1 MVYSVRSY
9 LWLSALLLLGSGCMA
24 PRDLAWQPP
33 RPLAAD
39 APAYRPP
46 KRPVLNVDADTGR
59 VVAQLTFEEAL
70 RYTLQFNPEL
80 QAAAWEVRARE
91 ARTLQAGLWPNPELE
106 SEIDGVGAG
115 APGLDP
121 QDREMSLMLTQELP
135 LGGDPGAAR
144 RQALQEALLAGWNYE
159 ATRLELVARTQQA
172 FVAVLAAQ
180 ERLRLADSLLTLARR
195 FEQAV
200 QARVSAGKAPPFEA
214 RRAMVVRANAELA
227 AQEAAQQL
235 EAARRQLQ
243 SLWGTAGPRFQ
254 RVVGTL
260 SPVDPVPPFD
270 TLASLLTQHP
280 ALAQFTARRAL
291 RTAELQLARALRIP
305 NLNVV
310 AGLVRYG
317 NTGTQAFRLGVRLPL
332 PLFNRQ
338 QGNIQE
344 ARYRLLQT
352 ETEAEAVRQ
361 ALIRRLAAAHARL
374 LTSYQAVQQLQQEVL
389 PAAREI
395 FTVIEQGYRE
405 GKFDLLTVLDAQRTL
420 LETTNQYLDAL
431 RDYHQARAEVEA
443 LIGQSLNTLLP

>member
-9 LWLSALLLLGSGCMA
+9 LWLSFLLFLSLGCRA

-39 APAYRPP
+39 QPVYRPP
-46 KRPVLNVDADTGR
+46 RRPIEPATTDTSR
-59 VVAQLTFEEAL
+59 SIPRLTFEEAL
-70 RYTLQFNPEL
+70 RYTLRFNPDL

-106 SEIDGVGAG
+106 SEFDGVGATT
-115 APGLDP
+115 PGLDP
-121 QDREMSLMLTQELP
+121 QDQEMSLLLSQELP
-135 LGGDPGAAR
+135 LGGDLGAAR
-144 RQALQEALLAGWNYE
+144 QQALQEALLAGWNYE
-159 ATRLELVARTQQA
+159 AMRLELIARTRQA
-172 FVAVLAAQ
+172 FVEVLTAQ
-180 ERLRLADSLLTLARR
+180 ERFRLADSLLALARR

-227 AQEAAQQL
+227 AQEAAQLL
-235 EAARRQLQ
+235 EAARRQLR
-243 SLWGTAGPRFQ
+243 SLWGTAGPRFDQ
-254 RVVGTL
+254 AVGTL
-260 SPVDPVPPFD
+260 SAVDSVPSFTALTPL
-270 TLASLLTQHP
+270 LAQHP

-291 RTAELQLARALRIP
+291 RQSELQLAQALRIP
-305 NLNVV
+305 NLSLV
-310 AGLVRYG
+310 AGMVRYG
-317 NTGTQAFRLGVRLPL
+317 NTGLQAFRLGLRLPL

-338 QGNIQE
+338 QGSIQE
-344 ARYRLLQT
+344 ARYRLVQT
-352 ETEAEAVRQ
+352 ETEEEAVRQ

-374 LTSYQAVQQLQQEVL
+374 RTAYQAVRQLQQEVL

-395 FTVIEQGYRE
+395 FAAVEQGYRE

-443 LIGQSLNTLLP
+443 LIGQPLNTLSP

>member
-1 MVYSVRSY
+1 MAFSIRLY
-9 LWLSALLLLGSGCMA
+9 LWISTLLLLGLGCSA

-39 APAYRPP
+39 QPAYRPQ
-46 KRPVLNVDADTGR
+46 KRPVLRAVADTGR
-59 VVAQLTFEEAL
+59 TAEPLTLEAAL
-70 RYTLQFNPEL
+70 RYTLQFNPDL

-106 SEIDGVGAG
+106 SEIDGAGAT

-121 QDREMSLMLTQELP
+121 QDREMSLLLSQELP
-135 LGGDPGAAR
+135 LGGDPRAAR
-144 RQALQEALLAGWNYE
+144 RLALQEALLAGWNYE
-159 ATRLELVARTQQA
+159 ALRLELVARTRQA
-172 FVAVLAAQ
+172 FVEVLTAQ
-180 ERLRLADSLLTLARR
+180 ERLRLADSLLQLARR

-214 RRAMVVRANAELA
+214 QRAMVVRANAELA
-227 AQEAAQQL
+227 AREAAQLL
-235 EAARRQLQ
+235 EAARRQLR
-243 SLWGTAGPRFQ
+243 SLWGPTGPRFD

-260 SPVDPVPPFD
+260 QEVEPVPPF
-270 TLASLLTQHP
+270 ASLTPLLAQHP
-280 ALAQFTARRAL
+280 ALAQFTTRRAL
-291 RTAELQLARALRIP
+291 RQSELQLARARRIP
-305 NLNVV
+305 NLNLV

-317 NTGTQAFRLGVRLPL
+317 NTGTQAFRLGLRLPL
-332 PLFNRQ
+332 PLFDRQ
-338 QGNIQE
+338 QGSIQE
-344 ARYRLLQT
+344 AQYRLLQT

-374 LTSYQAVQQLQQEVL
+374 LASYQAVQQLHQEVL

-431 RDYHQARAEVEA
+431 QNYHQARAEVEA
-443 LIGQSLNTLLP
+443 LIAQPLNAQVP

>member
-1 MVYSVRSY
+1 MVYAIRSY
-9 LWLSALLLLGSGCMA
+9 LWIGVLLLLGLGCAA

-39 APAYRPP
+39 QPAYRPP
-46 KRPVLNVDADTGR
+46 KRPVFDAEVDTSR
-59 VVAQLTFEEAL
+59 TVAQLTLEAAL
-70 RYTLQFNPEL
+70 RYTLRFNPEL

-91 ARTLQAGLWPNPELE
+91 ARVLQAGLWPNPELE
-106 SEIDGVGAG
+106 SDIDGAG
-115 APGLDP
+115 ATGPGLDP
-121 QDREMSLMLTQELP
+121 QDREMSLVLTQELP
-135 LGGDPGAAR
+135 LGGDQGAAR
-144 RQALQEALLAGWNYE
+144 RQAMQEARLAGWNYE
-159 ATRLELVARTQQA
+159 AVRLELVARTRQA
-172 FVAVLAAQ
+172 FVEVLTAQ
-180 ERLRLADSLLTLARR
+180 ERLRLADSLLQLARR

-227 AQEAAQQL
+227 AREAAQML

-243 SLWGTAGPRFQ
+243 SLWGPAGPRFDQ
-254 RVVGTL
+254 AVGTL
-260 SPVDPVPPFD
+260 SEVDPVPSFA
-270 TLASLLTQHP
+270 TLRPLLTQHP
-280 ALAQFTARRAL
+280 ALAQFAARRAL
-291 RTAELQLARALRIP
+291 QQSTLQLARARRIP
-305 NLNVV
+305 NLNLV

-317 NTGTQAFRLGVRLPL
+317 NTGIQAFRLGLRLPL
-332 PLFNRQ
+332 PLFDRQ

-361 ALIRRLAAAHARL
+361 ALIRRLALAHARL

-395 FTVIEQGYRE
+395 FAVIEQGYRE

-443 LIGQSLNTLLP
+443 LIAQPLNRLSH